1 MPALTSVHPR
11 WPVLLATLALAF
23 AAHAA
28 RAQVAI
34 EPAFLHLRFDY
45 PVGIEHAGDGSD
57 RLFVVEK
64 SGAIRVFDNNP
75 ETPSAEIFLDLRER
89 VDDSH
94 LEKGLLG
101 LAFHPEYETNRFF
114 YVNYTADEPDRTV
127 IARFEVDPSDP
138 DHALSESETVILEI
152 EQPYDTHN
160 GGRLVFGPDGYLYV
174 GMGDGGWAGDPEENA
189 QDTST
194 LLGAVLRI
202 DVDHPTEDRTYG
214 IPSDNPFVGADCAPD
229 DCLEE
234 IWAYGFRNPWRFSF
248 DPETGWMWLG
258 DVGQEGWEEIDVVEK
273 GGNYGWDVVEGTH
286 CYEPASGCDTTGLT
300 PPVWEFAHTPGNSVT
315 GGMVYR
321 GSEAPELAG
330 QYVFGNWGTG
340 NIWTIPAD
348 DPTSGATEVL
358 DTHLRISTFGLDEQG
373 EIYLAHFR
381 AGSGLIYRII
391 SEGGSSTENIETPAP
406 AARMAPVRPNPFRDR
421 AILRYTLE
429 RAAQVHIEIYDV
441 RGRRIRALPAAQRP
455 AGMYEVS
462 WDGTAGSGETVAP
475 GVYVARLLV
484 DGEPAVSRPMVRLA
498 D

>member
-1 MPALTSVHPR
+1 MPTLKCVHAR
-11 WPVLLATLALAF
+11 WLVLLAALV
-23 AAHAA
+23 AAHATDAA

-45 PVGIEHAGDGSD
+45 PVGIENAGDGSD

-64 SGAIRVFDNNP
+64 SGTVRVFENDA
-75 ETPSAEIFLDLRER
+75 ETPSAGLFLDLRER

-101 LAFHPEYETNRFF
+101 LAFHPEFAQNGYFF
-114 YVNYTADEPDRTV
+114 VNYTAAEPHRTV
-127 IARFEVDPSDP
+127 VARFEVDPSDP
-138 DHALSESETVILEI
+138 DRALSESETIILEI

-202 DVDHPTEDRTYG
+202 DVDHPTEDRLYG
-214 IPSDNPFVGADCAPD
+214 IPSDNPFVGADCAPA
-229 DCLEE
+229 DCREE

-248 DPETGWMWLG
+248 DPATGRMWLG

-286 CYEPASGCDTTGLT
+286 CYEPASGCDTNGLT

-321 GSEAPELAG
+321 GSEVPELTG

-340 NIWTIPAD
+340 NLWTIPAD

-358 DTHLRISTFGLDEQG
+358 DTHLRITTFGIDEQG
-373 EIYLAHFR
+373 EMYLAPYR
-381 AGSGLIYRII
+381 VGSTLIYRIV
-391 SEGGSSTENIETPAP
+391 SEGGSSSEDIETPAP
-406 AARMAPVRPNPFRDR
+406 AARLAPVRPNPFRDS

-429 RAAQVHIEIYDV
+429 RAGHVHIEIYDIG
-441 RGRRIRALPAAQRP
+441 GRRVRELPAAQRP
-455 AGMYEVS
+455 AGTYEVS
-462 WDGTAGSGETVAP
+462 WDGSAGSGKPLAP
-475 GVYVARLLV
+475 GVYVARLYV
-484 DGEPAVSRPMVRLA
+484 DGVPAAARPMVRLA